1 MDITNIIQ
9 EDIVTVYLDDTISD
23 VAEVLQ
29 DEHVGSV
36 VVLDAHDEILGVVTD
51 RDLVVYGRNFIDSL
65 EHTTINEILS
75 TDVFSVG
82 PDVSVAELTA
92 RMREVGVRRV
102 PVVENGELRGIVTL
116 DDLIVLLADE
126 LDSQPLRDLAA
137 VIESESPP
145 KSDD

>member
-82 PDVSVAELTA
+82 PDVSVAE
-92 RMREVGVRRV
+92 
-102 PVVENGELRGIVTL
+102 
-116 DDLIVLLADE
+116 
-126 LDSQPLRDLAA
+126 
-137 VIESESPP
+137 
-145 KSDD
+145 